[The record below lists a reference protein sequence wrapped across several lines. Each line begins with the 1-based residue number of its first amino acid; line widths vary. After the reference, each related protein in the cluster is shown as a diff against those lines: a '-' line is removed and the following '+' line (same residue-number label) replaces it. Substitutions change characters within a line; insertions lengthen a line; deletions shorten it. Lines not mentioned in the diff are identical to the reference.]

1 MHALASPGITE
12 LSQGYFNKRP
22 HDWMSLHSELVWG
35 WLLNAGSWREEGR
48 KKKSKSLVS
57 RHSSHNYS
65 KQQTLCV
72 DATVG
77 LPSLLKEGLYFHFY
91 EVLKS
96 SRGGEANSKTP
107 QWGLGKECFHWLS
120 FTSKVKTLIST
131 GAWKLSYSELS
142 LSLVMPVL
150 RKAVWWL

>member
-1 MHALASPGITE
+1 MLLLLQESLKLARDSSASVPMTE
-12 LSQGYFNKRP
+12 CHFT
-22 HDWMSLHSELVWG
+22 
-35 WLLNAGSWREEGR
+35 GSWCEADCLTQAVGGR
-48 KKKSKSLVS
+48 KEGKKESKSLVS
-57 RHSSHNYS
+57 HHSSHNYS
-65 KQQTLCV
+65 KQQTLCA

-77 LPSLLKEGLYFHFY
+77 FPSLLKEGLYFHFY

-131 GAWKLSYSELS
+131 KAWKLSYTELS
-142 LSLVMPVL
+142 LSSVMPVL
-150 RKAVWWL
+150 RKGVW